1 MGHLISG
8 PRTNKPIEVSDFYGG
23 RSWTHMVDRNAAAP
37 VRAAGF
43 LGGAPALVSAGLR
56 SAVPHY

>member
-1 MGHLISG
+1 
-8 PRTNKPIEVSDFYGG
+8 
-23 RSWTHMVDRNAAAP
+23 